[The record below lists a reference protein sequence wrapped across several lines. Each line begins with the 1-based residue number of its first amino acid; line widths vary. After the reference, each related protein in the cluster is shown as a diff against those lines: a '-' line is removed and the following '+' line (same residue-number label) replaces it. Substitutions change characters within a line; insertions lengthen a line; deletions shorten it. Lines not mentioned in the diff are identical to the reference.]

1 MRRFKVLLRPLRPT
15 GHAELIASSNVNPVD
30 KAFLSHP
37 CVILCKV
44 IFGKEDMER

>member
-1 MRRFKVLLRPLRPT
+1 MRRFEAISSARSTRR
-15 GHAELIASSNVNPVD
+15 AELIASSNVNPVD

-37 CVILCKV
+37 RVNLCKV